1 MIEQLFEF
9 IGNHFILVGL
19 FIALLF
25 AFLVNEG
32 KQGGAAISTSNLV
45 NLINRENAVV
55 IDIRDKKEFNL
66 GHIAGAIN
74 IPYSQLDS
82 RVSELE
88 ADKEKPVVVVC
99 KMGQNSG
106 AAGRKLKAQGFTNVR
121 RLSGGMSE
129 WTASGLPLVK

>member
-45 NLINRENAVV
+45 NLINREDAVV

-82 RVSELE
+82 RISELE
-88 ADKEKPVVVVC
+88 TDKEKPVIVVC
-99 KMGQNSG
+99 KMGQNAG
-106 AAGRKLKAQGFTNVR
+106 AAGRKLKAQGFTSVR